1 MKPEKIE
8 RRPSSE
14 ERLEVLR
21 DLFPEVFTDGRAQ
34 VERLKEILNE
44 GVADS
49 LAGEH
54 YGLNWPGI
62 LHARRRAYQAPQ
74 ATLRPVH
81 NAGIDEATT
90 HNAVVIGDN
99 LQILLALRKSYANAV
114 KLVYIDPP
122 YNTGKDLIYKDDFA
136 DPVEAFLD
144 ATQQADVGGLL
155 VRNPKTGG
163 MFHRRWLSMMLPRL
177 ALAHSLLADD
187 GLLAVSIDD
196 NEVHTLRLLL
206 DEVFGE
212 QHFVGQIV
220 WHTEGHTDNQ
230 YDLKVTHEYILLYAR
245 DAQQAALGAVIDPN
259 TRAESNLWKGY
270 AENSITK
277 NGPANPVSEI
287 VLPVG
292 FPCSVQ
298 NVDLPATGVPKAF
311 FDAIEKNNRV
321 ITRELTS
328 NYQVDYPVRLDPM
341 TVRAGV
347 LAAPCRVLSGW
358 ANRNKL
364 VAFIKGA
371 CMPMPEPAKK
381 STLRFFLSERGVIY
395 YRRDRSAP
403 RNIVS
408 VWQKQGTTETARA
421 DLERLGIKFQYP
433 KPVPLLQYLI
443 RVANVGDDDL
453 VLDFFAGSG
462 TTGEAVL
469 RQNKE
474 DGVRR
479 RFLLAQF
486 PEPVGGGIEADLGL
500 ETIDKITCERLRRV
514 SKVMKAEGANGDLGF
529 RVFRED
535 SPALARHL
543 HIATEH
549 LIEGQQDLFKEKL
562 AHVQPADLFTEVLLL
577 LGFPLDAKREP
588 VPQDSANTLWRF
600 EHLGVPQPLL
610 LCLDQKI
617 DHDLLGA
624 LRERKNHIFVCRDEA
639 LTDVVKARFYDA
651 LKLADSTFK
660 VL

>member
-21 DLFPEVFTDGRAQ
+21 DLFPEVLTDGRVA
-34 VERLKEILNE
+34 VDRLKDLLEDA
-44 GVADS
+44 VSDTP
-49 LAGEH
+49 AGEH
-54 YGLNWPGI
+54 YGLTWPGK
-62 LHARRRAYQAPQ
+62 LEARRRAHQAPQ

-81 NAGIDEATT
+81 NAGVDEATT
-90 HNAVVIGDN
+90 RNTVVVGDN
-99 LQILLALRKSYANAV
+99 LQVLLSLRKSYANSV

-136 DPVEAFLD
+136 DPVEAFLE

-155 VRNPKTGG
+155 VSNPKSGG
-163 MFHRRWLSMMLPRL
+163 RFHSKWLSMMLPRI
-177 ALAHSLLADD
+177 ALAHALLSDD

-212 QHFVGQIV
+212 RNFVGQVV

-230 YDLKVTHEYILLYAR
+230 YDIKVTHEYILLYAR
-245 DAQQAALGAVIDPN
+245 DVQQAALGAVVDPN

-277 NGPANPVSEI
+277 NGPANPVSEV
-287 VLPVG
+287 VLPAG
-292 FPCSVQ
+292 FPC
-298 NVDLPATGVPKAF
+298 NADTLDLPATAVPKAF
-311 FDAIEKNNRV
+311 FDAIEKNRRV

-328 NYQVDYPVRLDPM
+328 KYQVDYPIRLDPM
-341 TVRAGV
+341 KVRNGV

-358 ANRNKL
+358 ANKNKL
-364 VAFIKGA
+364 VAFIKGQ
-371 CMPMPEPAKK
+371 CKPIPEPED
-381 STLRFFLSERGVIY
+381 SSLRFFLSERGVIY
-395 YRRDRSAP
+395 YRRDRGAA

-421 DLERLGIKFQYP
+421 ELERIGIKFQYP

-443 RVANVGDDDL
+443 RVANVGDDEI

-462 TTGEAVL
+462 TTAEAVL

-474 DGVRR
+474 DGARR
-479 RFLLAQF
+479 RFFLTQF
-486 PEPVGGGIEADLGL
+486 PEPVGGGIVADPGL
-500 ETIDKITCERLRRV
+500 DTIDKITCERLRRV
-514 SKVMKAEGANGDLGF
+514 SKALKDEGVKGDLGF
-529 RVFRED
+529 RVFKED
-535 SPALARHL
+535 SPALARPLHL
-543 HIATEH
+543 SPSQLEKGN
-549 LIEGQQDLFKEKL
+549 LELFKEKF
-562 AHVQPADLFTEVLLL
+562 AQVQPADLFTEVLLL
-577 LGFPLDAKREP
+577 LGYPLDARREQ
-588 VPQDSANTLWRF
+588 VPQDSASTLWRF
-600 EHLGVPQPLL
+600 EHPRVPQPLL
-610 LCLDQKI
+610 LCLDQKV
-617 DHDLLGA
+617 DDDLLTA
-624 LRERKNHIFVCRDEA
+624 IKDRRNHIFVCRDEA
-639 LTDVVKARFYDA
+639 LTDVAKARFYDA